1 MFRHLAQAVALVFVL
16 EGLLPLLLPGVW
28 REAVVRVMRMSDGQV
43 RFIGLTALASGLF
56 MLFLFNSAA

>member
-1 MFRHLAQAVALVFVL
+1 MFVL